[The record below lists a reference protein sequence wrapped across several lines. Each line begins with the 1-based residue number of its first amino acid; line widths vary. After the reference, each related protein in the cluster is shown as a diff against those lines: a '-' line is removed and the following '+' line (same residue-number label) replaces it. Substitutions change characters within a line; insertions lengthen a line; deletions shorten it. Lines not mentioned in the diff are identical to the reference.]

1 MKKII
6 LALGL
11 VGLFAAPVTLAC
23 DEACQREKAEKNT
36 GQDYP
41 SYLTWK
47 YCEGIA
53 GEFMTSTMK
62 SLHSYTEQHLDVK
75 RRRGMRNTKTF
86 LEQRKDWLS
95 ECDSYM
101 AATGKGRIF
110 RDDKTTK
117 SIFAAIDSVNA
128 ELDSLLNGVTYAN
141 EEGDDTQVA
150 ATKFDELF
158 TLVDNHKNLLLMKGY
173 MITSR

>member
-11 VGLFAAPVTLAC
+11 MGLFAAPVTLAC
-23 DEACQREKAEKNT
+23 DEACQRDKAAKKT
-36 GQDYP
+36 GQEFP

-47 YCEGIA
+47 YCDGIA

-62 SLHSYTEQHLDVK
+62 SLQSYTEQHLDTN
-75 RRRGMRNTKTF
+75 RRRGMRNTQSY
-86 LEQRKDWLS
+86 LEQRKDWLL
-95 ECDSYM
+95 ECDNYL

-110 RDDKTTK
+110 RDAKTTQN
-117 SIFAAIDSVNA
+117 ILAAIDSVNN
-128 ELDSLLNGVTYAN
+128 ELASLLKGVTYAN
-141 EEGDDTQVA
+141 ETGDDTQVA
-150 ATKFDELF
+150 QTKFEELF
-158 TLVDNHKNLLLMKGY
+158 TLVDNHKNLMLMKGH